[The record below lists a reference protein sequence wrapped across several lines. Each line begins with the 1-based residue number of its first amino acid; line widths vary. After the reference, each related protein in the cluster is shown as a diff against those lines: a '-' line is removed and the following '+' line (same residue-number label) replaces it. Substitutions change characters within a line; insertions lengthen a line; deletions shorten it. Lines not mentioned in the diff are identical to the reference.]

1 MICPH
6 CKLENIPDASTC
18 DCGYDFGT
26 GAIVKAT
33 TVEHRTAEGTKTA
46 SPRTAWI
53 LLGGS
58 VLAGAGIIA
67 ATPSDS
73 TAMWGLSTIGLGAIF
88 MLSVWVRVRTRSKVA
103 TADLVVSGLLLL
115 FCFMQWAAT
124 FD

>member
-26 GAIVKAT
+26 GVFGKSS
-33 TVEHRTAEGTKTA
+33 TVEHRNAKGTEKA
-46 SPRTAWI
+46 NPRTAWI
-53 LLGGS
+53 LLGSS
-58 VLAGAGIIA
+58 VLAGVGIIA
-67 ATPSDS
+67 TTPSDS

-88 MLSVWVRVRTRSKVA
+88 MLSAWVRVRTRSKVA

-115 FCFMQWAAT
+115 FCFMLWAAT